1 MKREEFEVAIKALVK
16 EAFETTFN
24 EATEARMNTITESR
38 KAKESEDSGDKDDED
53 DESDEKENNDGED
66 GEGDEDDEH
75 LEEALK
81 VGAMLA
87 KPGVHVEEFTV
98 ANMRELSKLARTGK
112 YQGFTVTNP
121 RNGEESEYIVE
132 KGKLV
137 IM

>member
-16 EAFETTFN
+16 EAFENTFN

-38 KAKESEDSGDKDDED
+38 KAKESEDSGEKDED
-53 DESDEKENNDGED
+53 DESDEKDRRED
-66 GEGDEDDEH
+66 EDDEDDEH

-112 YQGFTVTNP
+112 YQGFTVTNT